1 MFVKQVVDGWTK
13 SAMTASTT
21 KRHVILLQILPQ
33 LVLYKQS
40 YFSQTEVE
48 RMLLLIL
55 WNLQVHPVIVPLSWI
70 STVCNF
76 HQILLDGA
84 QGWCG
89 KPKSATNQITLPSS
103 HHSLVPRELFGCCE
117 LSHQWN
123 TGREQWFVI
132 GEKPSPLSLTA
143 ESWLCYHFAAYD
155 DYSCWISQRLSES
168 QIPSPPAHLRA
179 GCVCWMDFNKS
190 SLTSCLVAPI

>member
-55 WNLQVHPVIVPLSWI
+55 
-70 STVCNF
+70 
-76 HQILLDGA
+76 
-84 QGWCG
+84 
-89 KPKSATNQITLPSS
+89 
-103 HHSLVPRELFGCCE
+103 
-117 LSHQWN
+117 
-123 TGREQWFVI
+123 
-132 GEKPSPLSLTA
+132 
-143 ESWLCYHFAAYD
+143 
-155 DYSCWISQRLSES
+155 
-168 QIPSPPAHLRA
+168 
-179 GCVCWMDFNKS
+179 
-190 SLTSCLVAPI
+190 